1 MLYIDK
7 LIFYNA
13 TICPYAQRAA
23 IALKEVEADYEEV
36 QIDLANKPDW

>member
-13 TICPYAQRAA
+13 IICPYAQRAA
-23 IALKEVEADYEEV
+23 IALKEVEDEEV